1 VERENLLEQYE
12 NAVHAFKEATERSR
26 GLTGV
31 PFYEAMLEVD
41 RLYGVT
47 QELEHALAEH
57 DDAMR

>member
-1 VERENLLEQYE
+1 MERENLLEQYE
-12 NAVHAFKEATERSR
+12 NAVHAFKEAIERSR

-47 QELEHALAEH
+47 QELEHALAEY
-57 DDAMR
+57 DEAMR